1 VISLFRKYLAS
12 LSLCLILFILFGTPA
27 MAEVQAGLDFTIS
40 EEYTGLS
47 ELSLSASFSKHFRI
61 RGVYDWEDETFS
73 AGIIYLTEPSDKL
86 SPYYGLSFYD
96 LTDAGER
103 DLPFKQRL
111 QFIAG
116 YEFRPN
122 PASNFSAAAELRL
135 IPGDLFESKEDRTD
149 NTITFGLSFNYLF
162 PRTRRGDEYD
172 NKDLVLLAKLIA
184 AEAVGEPYNGQVA
197 VGAVILNRVQSA
209 SFPNTIRD
217 VIYQPGQ
224 FSSLPKIPSITPTD
238 SCLQAAQD
246 ALEGKDPSKG
256 ALYFYNPATCSKEG
270 LKFFRSGKLKVV
282 AKIGNHVFLR

>member
-1 VISLFRKYLAS
+1 MFRKHLAS
-12 LSLCLILFILFGTPA
+12 ITLCLVFLLLFGTPA
-27 MAEVQAGLDFTIS
+27 LAEIRTGLDFTIS
-40 EEYTGLS
+40 EEHTGLS
-47 ELSLSASFSKHFRI
+47 ELTLSGSLSKHFRL
-61 RGVYDWEDETFS
+61 RGVYNWEDETFS
-73 AGIIYLTEPSDKL
+73 AGIIYLAEPLDKV
-86 SPYYGLSFYD
+86 SPYYGLSVYD
-96 LTDAGER
+96 LTDAGDR

-135 IPGDLFESKEDRTD
+135 IPGDLFESKEDRTEQ
-149 NTITFGLSFNYLF
+149 TVTLGLSFNYLI
-162 PRTRRGDEYD
+162 PGTRRGVDYD
-172 NKDLVLLAKLIA
+172 NKDLILLAKLIA
-184 AEAVGEPYNGQVA
+184 AEAVGEPYKGQVA
-197 VGAVILNRVQSA
+197 VGAVILNRVQST

-238 SCLQAAQD
+238 SCLRAAQE

-256 ALYFYNPATCSKEG
+256 ALFFYNPATCSKEG